1 MNKKKE
7 KCFFFDLER
16 QVSFA
21 YVPARYQNHV
31 VHGKNAEWFVGF
43 FLLILKMFRNK
54 KKANGK
60 INLFSVF
67 YFKRKRFKY
76 S

>member
-7 KCFFFDLER
+7 KCFFFFFDLER

-21 YVPARYQNHV
+21 YVSARGQNHI

-43 FLLILKMFRNK
+43 FLLILKRFRNK
-54 KKANGK
+54 KKAK
-60 INLFSVF
+60 W
-67 YFKRKRFKY
+67 
-76 S
+76 